1 MSGKLG
7 FVVGSGLFAL
17 GLDVVARSHTHTP
30 YGPPSSALLTAEI
43 AGRRVP
49 CIARHGEERA
59 LAPHEVNYRANVW
72 TLYQHGVRRL
82 VGVNVVGTI
91 AEDFRPGELA
101 VPEQLVDY
109 TWGRESTFGGG
120 ERGVMH
126 AEFAEPF
133 AAELAADLLFAG
145 AKLGLTMR
153 RGVYGVTQGPRLE
166 TVAEIDR
173 LERDGCTMVGMTA
186 MPEAALARELGIDYA
201 VLALGVN
208 HAAGRGPKGE
218 GVHAQ
223 IERHLRDGMTHV
235 ARILEILVA
244 ESASAATL

>member
-1 MSGKLG
+1 VRREEPRASSRASGRRLVRHGGSGRLRVRLRDGLSRLLARRAGAARGLVREGRAMSGKLG
-7 FVVGSGLFAL
+7 FVVGSGLVAL
-17 GLDVVARSHTHTP
+17 GLDVVARSQTHTP
-30 YGPPSSALLTAEI
+30 YGPPSSALLSVGI

-49 CIARHGEERA
+49 CIARHGEDRA
-59 LAPHEVNYRANVW
+59 IAPHEVNYRANVW

-101 VPEQLVDY
+101 VPEQLIDY

-133 AAELAADLLFAG
+133 SAELAADLLSAG

-153 RGVYGVTQGPRLE
+153 RGVYGVT
-166 TVAEIDR
+166 
-173 LERDGCTMVGMTA
+173 
-186 MPEAALARELGIDYA
+186 
-201 VLALGVN
+201 
-208 HAAGRGPKGE
+208 
-218 GVHAQ
+218 
-223 IERHLRDGMTHV
+223 
-235 ARILEILVA
+235 
-244 ESASAATL
+244 